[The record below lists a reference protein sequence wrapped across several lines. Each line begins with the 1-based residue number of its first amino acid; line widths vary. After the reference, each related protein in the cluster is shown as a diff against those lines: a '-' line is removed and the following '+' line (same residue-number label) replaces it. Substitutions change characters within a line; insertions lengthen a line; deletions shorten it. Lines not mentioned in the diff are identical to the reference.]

1 MSITVEI
8 RGEYIQLDQ
17 LLKTTGLCH
26 SGGYA
31 HAEIEAGNVLVDGA
45 VETRKRAKLRPGQHL
60 RRGHAF
66 LRGNGGKG
74 GNHQRKA
81 ALPVVEQGQL
91 GGAVGVLHSLDHLKP
106 HALGAGGKEDAAGR
120 IHF

>member
-45 VETRKRAKLRPGQHL
+45 VETRKRAKLRPGLAIRAMALNSMSFHIS
-60 RRGHAF
+60 GF
-66 LRGNGGKG
+66 L
-74 GNHQRKA
+74 A
-81 ALPVVEQGQL
+81 
-91 GGAVGVLHSLDHLKP
+91 GAKP
-106 HALGAGGKEDAAGR
+106 SRNQAST
-120 IHF
+120 